1 MKYYCIGIKG
11 AGMATLA
18 CILNDLGNTVSGYDD
33 VKEYKFTCDGL
44 IERNIEIFYDDH
56 EIDKDTIV
64 TYSVAVPLDHKEL
77 SRCRELGL
85 KIVKYNEI
93 LGEITGMFESIC
105 VSGTHGKTTTSSLIK
120 HVLDNVYKVNYFI
133 GDGTGHAIKD
143 NKLFVIESDEFNRHF
158 LTYHPCYTVITN
170 IEEEHMEI
178 YKDLDDI
185 VNTFETF
192 AKKTKKK
199 IVACGDNANI
209 KRIKFDVPVIYYGLN
224 KDNEYYVDNITTDT
238 LGTNFDLYH
247 NGELVDNITIPIFGQ
262 HNVLNTTA
270 AIIICLE
277 EKVEISKIKELLKSF
292 KNAKRRFETMEV
304 GETTII
310 DDYAHH
316 PTEIEVTLKAARDRY
331 PTREIVALFKPN
343 TYSRTKDFT
352 KEFIDSLNIAD
363 KVYITEIDSNR
374 EKQEDYPGI
383 SSKMILDGLKN
394 GEMIDEESV
403 DKLLKHKDSVIVF
416 MSCASIAHI
425 KEKLINLIK

>member
-105 VSGTHGKTTTSSLIK
+105 ISGTHGKTTTSSLIK

>member
-105 VSGTHGKTTTSSLIK
+105 ISGTHGKTTTSSLIK
-120 HVLDNVYKVNYFI
+120 HVFDNVYKVNYFI

>member
-277 EKVEISKIKELLKSF
+277 EKVEIGKIKELLKSF

-403 DKLLKHKDSVIVF
+403 DKLLNHKDSVIVF